1 MTSSEELE
9 KKGLVY
15 RISAISALRG
25 SVFNAWR
32 VVWQPFV
39 LSLGVS
45 MSWLGGL
52 ESFLDLTRIAVMPL
66 FGKAAD
72 AHGRRRFIVAREIL
86 TLAAAVL
93 YVYAGSWRF
102 IFLGV
107 MLTGLS
113 LAIYPIW
120 NTVIAESTEGR
131 ELGYTYSIVGTIT
144 LGLSLVATLAAG
156 YVASA
161 YGFRTV
167 FTGAAVLALL
177 AFLLVVMRLPETL
190 PPEKKGSVNWR
201 ELTGSFVETLRPPRY
216 LWGFYIAMSVDLF
229 AFNLGYRLLNG
240 MLASEYGYTPAMLGL
255 ISAATIGAT
264 AVAQIPLG
272 RLVDR
277 IGYVKFLIISQLI
290 ACVVLATFV
299 VSKSFLAV
307 VAAQI
312 ALGVSAAFWTPAE
325 QAWIA
330 VNVDP
335 ERRAQAIGGF
345 STFRGLIA
353 FPAPFIGG
361 LLFDAYGFDVPILIN
376 LGIALIDVILIYVL
390 VKERVRPDAA
400 AGAPE
405 TQGEPIL

>member
-25 SVFNAWR
+25 AVFNAWR

-72 AHGRRRFIVAREIL
+72 AHGRRRFIVAREIF

-102 IFLGV
+102 ILLGV
-107 MLTGLS
+107 VFTGLS
-113 LAIYPIW
+113 LAMYPVW
-120 NTVIAESTEGR
+120 NAVIAESSEGR

-144 LGLSLVATLAAG
+144 LGLSLVATVAAG

-190 PPEKKGSVNWR
+190 PPGKRGSVDWR
-201 ELTGSFVETLRPPRY
+201 KLTGSFAETFRPPRY

-240 MLASEYGYTPAMLGL
+240 MLTRDYGYTPAMLGL
-255 ISAATIGAT
+255 MTAATIGTT
-264 AVAQIPLG
+264 ALAQIPLG

-290 ACVVLATFV
+290 ASGVLAVFV
-299 VSKSFLAV
+299 VSKSFPV

-312 ALGVSAAFWTPAE
+312 ALGVSAAFWEPAE

-330 VNVDP
+330 VNVDT

-345 STFRGLIA
+345 ATFCGLIA

-361 LLFDAYGFDVPILIN
+361 LLFDAYGFDVPMLIN
-376 LGIALIDVILIYVL
+376 VGIALIDVVLIHAL
-390 VKERVRPDAA
+390 VKERVRPDLAD
-400 AGAPE
+400 E
-405 TQGEPIL
+405 LER